1 MRTEEGNAMFEKTTA
16 FRVFFWACLILIGGF
31 VFLPLLWMIN
41 TALKPTD
48 LTFTNYFFTGPL
60 TLDNIIH
67 IVTDPKIMTYL
78 KNSLWVS
85 FVSSFMATL
94 VAALAG
100 YSFSKFRYRGRKFV
114 MGMFMMSQAFPQAIL
129 LLAIYTM
136 MNKAGLLGS
145 YWALIISYVVFTLPV
160 GTWTLKSYFDQIPD
174 SLMESAKLDGA
185 GNLRIM
191 LQIVFPLAVP
201 GMISIAI
208 YGFVWSWNDLLYSM
222 TLVTDSAR
230 RTLASGLVMTF
241 LGEASTN
248 WGYMMAASIVAA
260 IPVTIIFVFL
270 QRYFIQGLT
279 SGAVKG

>member
-1 MRTEEGNAMFEKTTA
+1 MFQKTA
-16 FRVFFWACLILIGGF
+16 GFRVFFWVALILIGSF

-41 TALKPTD
+41 TALKPAAE
-48 LTFTNYFFTGPL
+48 TFTLSFFTG
-60 TLDNIIH
+60 TKTMDNIIH
-67 IVTDPKIMTYL
+67 IVTDAKIMNYL
-78 KNSLWVS
+78 KNSLLVS
-85 FVSSFMATL
+85 FSSSFMATL
-94 VAALAG
+94 VCAFAG
-100 YSFSKFRYRGRKFV
+100 YSFSKFRYRGRKFI

-129 LLAIYTM
+129 LLSIYVLMQKT
-136 MNKAGLLGS
+136 GLLGS

-160 GTWTLKSYFDQIPD
+160 GTWTLKSYFDQLPD
-174 SLMESAKLDGA
+174 ALIESAKIDGA
-185 GNLRIM
+185 GNARIM
-191 LQIVFPLAVP
+191 FQIIFPLAVP

-222 TLVTDSAR
+222 TLVTDSAK

-248 WGYMMAASIVAA
+248 WGYMMAASVVAS

-279 SGAVKG
+279 SGSVKG

>member
-1 MRTEEGNAMFEKTTA
+1 MFQKTKA
-16 FRVFFWACLILIGGF
+16 FKAFFWLSLILIGAF

-48 LTFTNYFFTGPL
+48 LTFSTYFFIGPL

-67 IVTDPKIMTYL
+67 IITDEKIMNYL
-78 KNSLWVS
+78 KNSLMVS
-85 FVSSFMATL
+85 FGSSFAATA

-129 LLAIYTM
+129 LLAIYNM

-160 GTWTLKSYFDQIPD
+160 GTWTLKSYFDQLPD
-174 SLMESAKLDGA
+174 SLIESAKLDGA
-185 GNLRIM
+185 GHLRIM
-191 LQIVFPLAVP
+191 LQIVFPLVIP
-201 GMISIAI
+201 GMVSIAI

-222 TLVTDSAR
+222 TLVTDTAQ

-248 WGYMMAASIVAA
+248 WGLMMAASIVSA

-279 SGAVKG
+279 AGAVKG

>member
-1 MRTEEGNAMFEKTTA
+1 MFQKTKA
-16 FRVFFWACLILIGGF
+16 FRVFFWISLILIGAF

-48 LTFTNYFFTGPL
+48 LTFSTYFFTGPL

-67 IVTDPKIMTYL
+67 IVTDAKIMNYL
-78 KNSLWVS
+78 KNSLLVS
-85 FVSSFMATL
+85 FGSSFMATM

-129 LLAIYTM
+129 LLAIYSM

-185 GNLRIM
+185 GHLRIM
-191 LQIVFPLAVP
+191 LQIIFPLAVP

-222 TLVTDSAR
+222 TLVTDTAR

-248 WGYMMAASIVAA
+248 WGYMMAASIVSA

>member
-1 MRTEEGNAMFEKTTA
+1 M
-16 FRVFFWACLILIGGF
+16 
-31 VFLPLLWMIN
+31 FLPLLWMIN

-48 LTFTNYFFTGPL
+48 LTFTTYFFTGPL

-67 IVTDPKIMTYL
+67 IITDEKIMNYL
-78 KNSLWVS
+78 KNSLMVS
-85 FVSSFMATL
+85 FGSSFAATA

-129 LLAIYTM
+129 LLAIYNM

-160 GTWTLKSYFDQIPD
+160 GTWTLKSYFDQLPD
-174 SLMESAKLDGA
+174 SLIESAKLDGA
-185 GNLRIM
+185 GHLRIM
-191 LQIVFPLAVP
+191 LQIVFPLVIP
-201 GMISIAI
+201 GMVSIAI

-222 TLVTDSAR
+222 TLVTDTAQ

-248 WGYMMAASIVAA
+248 WGLMMAASIVSA

-279 SGAVKG
+279 AGAVKG